1 VGRHYRK
8 ALDMKIGVVGFGY
21 VGSAVAA
28 SYVTEVVIHDP
39 KYPAQSVAITALKYS
54 CDAIFVCVPTP
65 SSSAGCD
72 TSILDQVLAE
82 LVGYEGIVIVKS
94 TAPPAW
100 YAAAELAYP
109 FKLAHVPEF
118 LTQARAK
125 FDYVNPHKIVV
136 GCQHDLQ
143 EQVADVLAASAIN
156 FERVDIEYC
165 SIAEASFFK
174 YMANNFLAM
183 KVVMNN
189 EFAQLATSLNLD
201 WNKVSTIAK
210 TDSRLGNTHWA
221 VPGPDGAG
229 FAGACFPKDTE
240 ALLAIAGEQ
249 QINMSIL
256 AATITTNAVLRSTEA
271 AL

>member
-1 VGRHYRK
+1 
-8 ALDMKIGVVGFGY
+8 MKIGIIGLGY

-28 SYVTEVVIHDP
+28 SYQTEVVIHDP
-39 KYPAQSVAITALKYS
+39 KYPEQSLSITALKYS

-65 SSSAGCD
+65 GNSAGCD
-72 TSILDQVLAE
+72 TSILDQVLSE

-100 YAAAELAYP
+100 YMNAEYEYP
-109 FKLAHVPEF
+109 IKLAHVPEF

-136 GCQHDLQ
+136 GCRDYLCD
-143 EQVADVLAASAIN
+143 QVADVLFASAIN
-156 FERVDIEYC
+156 FDRVNIEYC

-189 EFAQLATSLNLD
+189 EFAQLASSLHLN
-201 WNKVSTIAK
+201 WNRVSTIAK
-210 TDSRLGNTHWA
+210 TDDRLGNTHWA
-221 VPGPDGAG
+221 VPGPDGQAG
-229 FAGACFPKDTE
+229 YGGACFPKDTE
-240 ALLAIAGEQ
+240 ALLAIAHKQ
-249 QINMSIL
+249 QIDMTLL
-256 AATITTNAVLRSTEA
+256 ATAIATNNTLRNNH
-271 AL
+271 

>member
-1 VGRHYRK
+1 MR
-8 ALDMKIGVVGFGY
+8 IGVVGFGY

-28 SYVTEVVIHDP
+28 SYPTEVAIHDP
-39 KYPAQSVAITALKYS
+39 KYPEKSVAINTLKYS

-65 SSSAGCD
+65 SCNNGCD
-72 TSILDQVLAE
+72 TSILEQVLLE
-82 LVGYEGIVIVKS
+82 LSGYNGIVIVKS

-100 YAAAELAYP
+100 YAAAELNYP
-109 FKLAHVPEF
+109 IKLAHVPEF

-136 GCQHDLQ
+136 GCRNNLR
-143 EQVADVLAASAIN
+143 EQVADVLSTSAIN

-189 EFAQLATSLNLD
+189 EFAQLANSLNVD

-221 VPGPDGAG
+221 VPGADGAG

-240 ALLAIAGEQ
+240 ALLAIAREQ
-249 QINMSIL
+249 SINMTML
-256 AATITTNAVLRSTEA
+256 ATAVTTNTALRSTMW
-271 AL
+271 ALRSTDLAQL